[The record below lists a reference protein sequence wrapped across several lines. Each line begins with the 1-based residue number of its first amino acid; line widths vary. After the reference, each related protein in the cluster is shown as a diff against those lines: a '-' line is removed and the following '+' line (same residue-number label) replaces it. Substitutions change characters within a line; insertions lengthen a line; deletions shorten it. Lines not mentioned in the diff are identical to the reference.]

1 MTEGLYERIT
11 RYLAKHVCHILPKED
26 FTVDAILSKGRELVA
41 RRGIRIFV
49 IDPLNRIEHDMRPGQ
64 TETQYL
70 STLLNRL
77 SGFAT
82 RNHCLVV
89 LVAHPRKMNR
99 NAITGQTPRP
109 EMYDIN
115 GSADFTT
122 RPISEWW
129 WSGMM
134 RRASCASMWR
144 K

>member
-1 MTEGLYERIT
+1 M
-11 RYLAKHVCHILPKED
+11 
-26 FTVDAILSKGRELVA
+26 DAILSKGRELVA

-99 NAITGQTPRP
+99 NAITGQTP
-109 EMYDIN
+109 D
-115 GSADFTT
+115 
-122 RPISEWW
+122 
-129 WSGMM
+129 
-134 RRASCASMWR
+134 R
-144 K
+144 KCMT